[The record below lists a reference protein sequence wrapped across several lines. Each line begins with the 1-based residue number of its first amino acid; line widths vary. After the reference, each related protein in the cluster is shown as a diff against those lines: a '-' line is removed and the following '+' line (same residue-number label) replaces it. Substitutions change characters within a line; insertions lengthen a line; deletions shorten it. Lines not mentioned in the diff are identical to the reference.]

1 MKDLDVYKPLTL
13 RPDFSRSHTPPER
26 HALDSDD
33 FSEQGMLRDME
44 RRRDYDITRLRETA
58 PPVERVKVSLDDP
71 QTRAVWE
78 TAQRAADEVA
88 SWPAWK
94 RGDVAVPPDSPD
106 RSDVECGCARPI
118 TTDDLTLAQVRAVRT
133 AMLQAQAAL
142 LGLHRDARTRL
153 RTTQHAA
160 EILIANWTT
169 ARLENQRRLVCDIIN
184 SAACVP
190 HK

>member
-1 MKDLDVYKPLTL
+1 MTTPLNTICL
-13 RPDFSRSHTPPER
+13 SP
-26 HALDSDD
+26 
-33 FSEQGMLRDME
+33 
-44 RRRDYDITRLRETA
+44 
-58 PPVERVKVSLDDP
+58 PPVERVKMSLDDP
-71 QTRAVWE
+71 QTCAVWE

-94 RGDVAVPPDSPD
+94 HGEIAAASESPD
-106 RSDVECGCARPI
+106 RGDVECGCARSV

-142 LGLHRDARTRL
+142 LGLHRDARARL

-169 ARLENQRRLVCDIIN
+169 ARLENQRRLVCDVIN